1 MKLLA
6 ATLSAAALL
15 YAAAPAHANAG
26 ALLTRGISV
35 VNGPAGTVAGLG
47 LAFMDEYRNADR
59 CLTRGEAAT
68 EATVRSGAAAAALG
82 ATVGGVLGAALGG
95 DAASIGKGALGL
107 GTIAGMAGAAGANR
121 AGANA
126 IAGSRGFDRRLE
138 IDLCHLV
145 GTARELSAP
154 VWYDLAIVAG
164 PACGVD
170 PGRIFRGDPRVDD
183 FVINRCIRGNAR
195 LTAAMRERVAVVRG
209 INLAACRSGLYLVAQ
224 YDRELLAEAL
234 RQGGSVFPIH
244 KPSCD
249 GTDLSGQYS
258 WLLR

>member
-1 MKLLA
+1 MKQLFA
-6 ATLSAAALL
+6 SLSAALL
-15 YAAAPAHANAG
+15 LGAAAPAHADAG
-26 ALLTRGISV
+26 ALLTRGINV

-68 EATVRSGAAAAALG
+68 EASIRSGAAAGALG

-95 DAASIGKGALGL
+95 NASSIGKGAITGAAIT
-107 GTIAGMAGAAGANR
+107 GIIGAAGANR

-126 IAGSRGFDRRLE
+126 VAGSREFDRRLQ

-145 GTARELSAP
+145 GTARELAAP
-154 VWYDLAIVAG
+154 VWYDLASVAG

-170 PGRIFRGDPRVDD
+170 PARIFRGDPRVDD

-195 LTAAMRERVAVVRG
+195 LTAATRERVAVVRG
-209 INLAACRSGLYLVAQ
+209 INQAACRSGLYLVAQ

-234 RQGGSVFPIH
+234 RQGGSVFPIA

-249 GTDLSGQYS
+249 GADLSGQYA